1 MSKYVLVNVQG
12 VHDVTTKVF
21 DNDVKLYEYLEDFF
35 EDDDEYTP
43 DDLMPNGEVRL
54 DNQTLKVI
62 LIKEKQMLLKD
73 YVEGLTK
80 LLNDDPEYGEL
91 EVWTYSDDEGNS
103 ILPMYEGSDSA
114 FVEKD
119 VHRETDEYIPS
130 DYLKEYLDDY
140 EISVEE
146 FQQTHKQII
155 LL

>member
-1 MSKYVLVNVQG
+1 
-12 VHDVTTKVF
+12 
-21 DNDVKLYEYLEDFF
+21 
-35 EDDDEYTP
+35 
-43 DDLMPNGEVRL
+43 
-54 DNQTLKVI
+54 
-62 LIKEKQMLLKD
+62 MLLKD
-73 YVEGLTK
+73 YVEGLVK

-103 ILPMYEGSDSA
+103 ILPMCEGGGSA

-119 VHRETDEYIPS
+119 VHRETDEYISS

-146 FQQTHKQII
+146 FNKTHKEII

>member
-1 MSKYVLVNVQG
+1 
-12 VHDVTTKVF
+12 
-21 DNDVKLYEYLEDFF
+21 
-35 EDDDEYTP
+35 
-43 DDLMPNGEVRL
+43 
-54 DNQTLKVI
+54 
-62 LIKEKQMLLKD
+62 MLFKD

-119 VHRETDEYIPS
+119 VYSETDEYVQS
-130 DYLKEYLDDY
+130 DELKDHLEYL
-140 EISVEE
+140 EISVEV

>member
-1 MSKYVLVNVQG
+1 
-12 VHDVTTKVF
+12 
-21 DNDVKLYEYLEDFF
+21 
-35 EDDDEYTP
+35 
-43 DDLMPNGEVRL
+43 
-54 DNQTLKVI
+54 
-62 LIKEKQMLLKD
+62 MLLKE

-119 VHRETDEYIPS
+119 VYSETDEYVQS
-130 DYLKEYLDDY
+130 DELKDHLEYL
-140 EISVEE
+140 EIAIED
-146 FQQTHKQII
+146 FNKTHKQII